1 MTNVNSVEMK
11 ILSKA
16 EMLIDIA
23 KEYFERTGKRDNVT
37 LARVEGMLDTLTLVT
52 GREYIY
58 DNKGVR
64 VR

>member
-1 MTNVNSVEMK
+1 MTNTNSIEMK
-11 ILSKA
+11 TLSKA

-37 LARVEGMLDTLTLVT
+37 LARVEGMLDTLSIVT
-52 GREYIY
+52 GREYFY
-58 DNKGVR
+58 DNKGVK